1 MYEVYLAH
9 HGILGMKWGVRRYQ
23 NPDGSL
29 TAAGRKRYAIDSD
42 GNIRKLTSKEKK
54 AASTAQKQ
62 RAAALEKARK
72 ARAEKAEYNKQK
84 AEAIKSGEA
93 TKIQKYFNDLSPS
106 EMKEAMDRINT
117 KQTFQQMLNKEAQI
131 VANGKTT
138 TDRLMDSV
146 GKATDYAET
155 GIRAYKVIAK
165 INNAF
170 SDNYLPPIGSGESRS
185 EHSKRLEKERREEA
199 KQRKEEARKEKEEKQ
214 QRKEAKE
221 EKERQKWLQNATLE
235 EIYENQNKV
244 KLGEWES
251 LNKRSKAQRELYDY
265 GHDRKGWEKKEAEQ
279 RKAEA
284 KARQEEVAAAREK
297 AKEIRAHKLSE
308 ALFHEEA
315 IRKAAEKKARKELKK
330 SFSSAVSSDYYDY
343 GSSIYGY
350 GI

>member
-42 GNIRKLTSKEKK
+42 GSIRKLTSKEKK

-155 GIRAYKVIAK
+155 GIKAYNVIAK

-185 EHSKRLEKERREEA
+185 DRNKRLEKEAREEA
-199 KQRKEEARKEKEEKQ
+199 KQRKEEARKEKEAKE

-221 EKERQKWLQNATLE
+221 EKARQKWVREASLDDILAHPE
-235 EIYENQNKV
+235 KV
-244 KLGEWES
+244 KLNEWENV
-251 LNKRSKAQRELYDY
+251 NKRTNAQSAIIKYNK
-265 GHDRKGWEKKEAEQ
+265 DRKGEAEARAKEAKE
-279 RKAEA
+279 KAEA
-284 KARQEEVAAAREK
+284 RAKEVAAAREK

-308 ALFHEEA
+308 ALYHEEA

-330 SFSSAVSSDYYDY
+330 SFSSAVSSDYYNY

-350 GI
+350 GF